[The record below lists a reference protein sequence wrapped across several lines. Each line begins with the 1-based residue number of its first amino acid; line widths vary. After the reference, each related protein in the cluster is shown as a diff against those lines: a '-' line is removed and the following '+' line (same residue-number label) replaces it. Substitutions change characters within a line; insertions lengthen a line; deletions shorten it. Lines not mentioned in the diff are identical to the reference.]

1 MLLPDALRT
10 VNFSLLSGYFH
21 FNLPFLPFFLVD
33 FVILCVVVIA
43 FHRITVIFSGSL
55 VIGVKFVF

>member
-1 MLLPDALRT
+1 MI
-10 VNFSLLSGYFH
+10 F
-21 FNLPFLPFFLVD
+21 
-33 FVILCVVVIA
+33 CVVGIA